1 MQESEYPE
9 NATIAVRAILNFE
22 TISSPDS
29 TITIKPEF
37 AIIREGE
44 ENITW
49 SPPVNLGETGIVVQF
64 TNVNPQSEEIELRI
78 SGFKS
83 VNEPEWVLITIEK
96 KTFVSVVWLGTFLL
110 MIGFSVSIVRRWN
123 DQVRRELNE
132 KNRVKTDDENI
143 AYE

>member
-1 MQESEYPE
+1 M
-9 NATIAVRAILNFE
+9 
-22 TISSPDS
+22 
-29 TITIKPEF
+29 
-37 AIIREGE
+37 
-44 ENITW
+44 
-49 SPPVNLGETGIVVQF
+49 GETGIVVQF

-96 KTFVSVVWLGTFLL
+96 KPFVSVVWLGTFLL